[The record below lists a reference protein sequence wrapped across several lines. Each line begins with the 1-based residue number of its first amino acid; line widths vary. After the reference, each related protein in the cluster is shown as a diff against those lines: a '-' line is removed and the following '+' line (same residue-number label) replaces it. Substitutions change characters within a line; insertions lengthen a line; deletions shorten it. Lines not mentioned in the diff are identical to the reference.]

1 MLVRTEANRILSIFD
16 ILKIPVLIVDG
27 GRCVAHANAS
37 AEGLLG
43 YESADLAGRNLT
55 DLMAPTDPGMGRE
68 RPESFA
74 DVLSSGEEEQRQ
86 FEAVCRKKNGDEF
99 PAQVALIAWNGK
111 GHELV
116 VIQDISDQKRLE
128 QRASQRRK
136 ELSVFNTFSEILNA
150 EDQTDAIMQRTV
162 EMLVATL
169 GVKAA
174 LIHLKDPE
182 ADALHLRAHAGYASQ
197 YLYELQRLRTGE
209 GLAGKVLASG
219 RPLVVKQASED
230 PRVTNINTRATGI
243 QSIAAVPISSRGVVW
258 GVLSVMSRR
267 ADYFTSMD
275 MQLLATL
282 GSQVGVA
289 VENVGLIGKL
299 QEKMSQI
306 ELSNELSSIINS
318 SLSIGTL
325 FRIMVAEMRKL
336 IAYDRASLLLYDDKE
351 NHLVIF
357 ALDTDMKTHMPKGMV
372 APLAGTSAG
381 WVVQHNEPW
390 INTDLLRETPFPL
403 DEKLLK
409 EGIRATISLP
419 LYQERMLGV
428 FNLDSK
434 VPGAYRRRDLDLLL
448 PVARQM
454 SAALE
459 KALLFETISREK
471 REWEKTFDAF
481 TDMVWIDDLRH
492 RIVRA
497 NQAMLKKAGLSVS
510 ALSGMRC
517 TELLQRLRI
526 SSQCLCC
533 ETAATNRESF
543 REVLGEEG
551 SIFHFAS
558 YPLMDDEGRLYAIL
572 HNLRDV
578 TNQKRLEQQV
588 VRTDKLASLVTLV
601 AGIAHEINNPLGIIA
616 GYAEALLSRAE
627 DPALLKLEAFED
639 FPEYLDTIHQE
650 IFRCKETLGSLLE
663 FARPHRAR
671 ARELD
676 INETIK
682 EVILLVNHRAKRL
695 HCRIEQDLERDL
707 PKIDAEPGSLRQLF
721 VNIIINSLYHTCEGG
736 TIAIRTGLEQA
747 DGSPG
752 RIAVSIRD
760 TGAGIPAEILDK
772 IFDPFFTT
780 KPVGEGSG
788 LGLAICHKIVEEH
801 GGVIEVESSVGRGTT
816 FTIKLPTKENDD
828 TRSGSG

>member
-1 MLVRTEANRILSIFD
+1 MLVRTEANRLLNIFD
-16 ILKIPVLIVDG
+16 ILQIPVLIVDR
-27 GRCVAHANAS
+27 GRTVAYSNGS
-37 AEGLLG
+37 ADGVLG
-43 YESADLAGRNLT
+43 YERADLSGRGLT
-55 DLMAPTDPGMGRE
+55 DLMVLNGGATRE
-68 RPESFA
+68 GPLPPPA
-74 DVLSSGEEEQRQ
+74 AVLLGGENEHPQ
-86 FEAVCRKKNGDEF
+86 FEARCRKKNGDEF
-99 PAQVALIAWNGK
+99 PARVAIIPWSQDRLD
-111 GHELV
+111 LV

-136 ELSVFNTFSEILNA
+136 ELSVFNTFSEILNQ
-150 EDQTDAIMQRTV
+150 EDQTNAIMQRTV
-162 EMLVATL
+162 EMLVSTL

-174 LIHLKDPE
+174 LIHLKGPE
-182 ADALHLRAHAGYASQ
+182 ADTLHIRAHAGYDSR
-197 YLYELQRLRTGE
+197 YLDELQRLRAGE
-209 GLAGKVLASG
+209 GLSGKVMASG
-219 RPLVVKQASED
+219 RPLLVKQASED

-243 QSIAAVPISSRGVVW
+243 QSIAAVPISSKGVVW

-289 VENVGLIGKL
+289 IENVGLIGKL

-306 ELSNELSSIINS
+306 ELTNELSGIINS

-336 IAYDRASLLLYDDKE
+336 IAYDRASLLLYDDKAK
-351 NHLVIF
+351 HLVIF
-357 ALDTDMKTHMPKGMV
+357 ALDTDMKTYMPRGMV
-372 APLAGTSAG
+372 APLEGTGAG

-390 INTDLLRETPFPL
+390 INADLLREIPFPL
-403 DEKLLK
+403 DEKLRD

-419 LYQERMLGV
+419 LYQEKMLGV

-434 VPGAYRRRDLDLLL
+434 VPGKYSRRDLDLLL
-448 PVARQM
+448 PVARQI
-454 SAALE
+454 SVALE
-459 KALLFETISREK
+459 KALLFETIWKEK

-481 TDMVWIDDLRH
+481 TDLVWIDDLRQ

-497 NQAMLKKAGLSVS
+497 NQSVLKKAGLSVS
-510 ALSGMRC
+510 ALAGMRC
-517 TELLQRLRI
+517 SELLKRLKV

-533 ETAATNRESF
+533 ETAGTNREAF
-543 REVLGEEG
+543 REVIGEDG
-551 SIFHFAS
+551 SIYHFWS
-558 YPLMDDEGRLYAIL
+558 YPLIDDEGQLYAIL
-572 HNLRDV
+572 HYLRDV

-627 DPALLKLEAFED
+627 NPALLELEAFED

-663 FARPHRAR
+663 FAR
-671 ARELD
+671 
-676 INETIK
+676 ETIK

-695 HCRIEQDLERDL
+695 HCRIEQDLNRDL
-707 PKIDAEPGSLRQLF
+707 PKIYAEAGSLRQLF
-721 VNIIINSLYHTCEGG
+721 VNIIINSLYHTPEGG
-736 TIAIRTGLEQA
+736 TIEIRTGLEQT
-747 DGSPG
+747 DGSRG
-752 RIAVSIRD
+752 RIEVSIRD
-760 TGAGIPAEILDK
+760 TGAGIPAEIIDK

-801 GGVIEVESSVGRGTT
+801 SGVIEVESNIGQGTT
-816 FTIKLPTKENDD
+816 FTINLPTKDNDD